1 MHGSIV
7 GESHQTK
14 LAPRDEFERYSNELF
29 DMMIHD
35 KFNVRIHEI
44 YPLAEVRRATEDI
57 EGRKTTGKLL
67 MRL

>member
-1 MHGSIV
+1 MHSSIIR
-7 GESHQTK
+7 ESNHTK

-35 KFNVRIHEI
+35 EFNVRIHEI

-57 EGRKTTGKLL
+57 EGRRTTGKLL
-67 MRL
+67 MRP